1 MECRSPQR
9 SLKKEKQSRK
19 ISTKKRKTSKHA
31 GINDWCCQVTGS
43 CEGEWMTGV
52 STRRKAFSSVLQSI
66 LSIKLI
72 LFWDITL
79 FSVFLSRRP
88 RNTLF
93 RSCKIKALG
102 PPVTVFPGSLIHN
115 YRLFFLSF
123 PNTLPSHYRNAAII
137 IFIQVLKRNTTEK
150 SETFVDDWPN
160 EPGWKNLE

>member
-115 YRLFFLSF
+115 YRLFPFF
-123 PNTLPSHYRNAAII
+123 PEYVAFALPKCCDYY
-137 IFIQVLKRNTTEK
+137 FFQVLKRNTTEK